1 MTLKKICTN
10 ANLDRVLLKIEN
22 SVMIVTY
29 LILICLVGGET
40 IRRAIFQEQAT
51 WGPEIAMYSF
61 IWLSWFAMA
70 RHCRYGT
77 NLGFTKI
84 RNSLPAPA
92 RRVLEVI
99 DAILWLAI
107 GSVVFW
113 STAEL
118 ISSNFVTEQMVM
130 GTPIPAWIINLGVPL
145 GWAFSMLRIVQ
156 RLWLVL
162 FQWDFLENE
171 RTNNYLSA

>member
-1 MTLKKICTN
+1 MKLKTFCTN

-22 SVMIVTY
+22 SVMIVSY

-40 IRRAIFQEQAT
+40 IRRAIFQQQAT

-84 RNSLPAPA
+84 RSSLPASV

-99 DAILWLAI
+99 DAILWLII
-107 GSVVFW
+107 GGVVFW

-118 ISSNFVTEQMVM
+118 ISSNYATEQLIM

-145 GWAFSMLRIVQ
+145 GWAFSMFRIVQ

-162 FQWDFLENE
+162 FQWNFLESERTTDFL
-171 RTNNYLSA
+171 SA

>member
-1 MTLKKICTN
+1 
-10 ANLDRVLLKIEN
+10 
-22 SVMIVTY
+22 
-29 LILICLVGGET
+29 
-40 IRRAIFQEQAT
+40 
-51 WGPEIAMYSF
+51 MYSF

-130 GTPIPAWIINLGVPL
+130 GTPIPHGSSIWGTL

>member
-1 MTLKKICTN
+1 
-10 ANLDRVLLKIEN
+10 
-22 SVMIVTY
+22 
-29 LILICLVGGET
+29 
-40 IRRAIFQEQAT
+40 
-51 WGPEIAMYSF
+51 MYSF

-84 RNSLPAPA
+84 RNSLPAPV

-107 GSVVFW
+107 GAVVFW

-130 GTPIPAWIINLGVPL
+130 STPIPAWIINLGYPGL
-145 GWAFSMLRIVQ
+145 G
-156 RLWLVL
+156 L
-162 FQWDFLENE
+162 FNVENCSAVMAGSVSVG
-171 RTNNYLSA
+171 LS

>member
-1 MTLKKICTN
+1 MKQKKLCTN
-10 ANLDRVLLKIEN
+10 TNLDRVLLKIEN

-40 IRRAIFQEQAT
+40 LRRAIFQVQAT
-51 WGPEIAMYSF
+51 WGPDIAMYSF

-84 RNSLPAPA
+84 RSSLPVPA

-99 DAILWLAI
+99 DAILWLII
-107 GSVVFW
+107 GAVVFW

-118 ISSNFVTEQMVM
+118 ISSNFVTEQIIM
-130 GTPIPAWIINLGVPL
+130 GTPIPTWIINMGVPL
-145 GWAFSMLRIVQ
+145 GWAFSMLRIAQ

-162 FQWDFLENE
+162 FHWDFLENE
-171 RTNNYLSA
+171 RVASFLSA

>member
-1 MTLKKICTN
+1 MTLKKLCTN
-10 ANLDRVLLKIEN
+10 ANIDRVLLKIEN

-29 LILICLVGGET
+29 LILIGLVGGET

-77 NLGFTKI
+77 NLAFMQV
-84 RNSLPAPA
+84 RNSLRSPV
-92 RRVLEVI
+92 RRALEVV
-99 DAILWLAI
+99 DAMLWLII
-107 GSVVFW
+107 GAVVFW

-118 ISSNFVTEQMVM
+118 ISSNFASEQLIM
-130 GTPIPAWIINLGVPL
+130 GTPFPTWIINMGVPL

-171 RTNNYLSA
+171 RITKFLSA